1 MRLLRPGVAEVLFRR
16 DFRSFC
22 GHLYIAED
30 DAFRGF
36 FQASVLNGINLVAAA
51 ALLAAAAD
59 QHAAAAGDVAIQ
71 IIRIAALRQDEQAVN
86 LELHLREIGVPGQ
99 HTGQIC
105 CAALHDD
112 CQLAALLQPQ
122 LSVAAVPAQRGHA
135 LCGRARCK
143 HLTVSRHRHG
153 KGRAVL
159 NGDALRVERRAPGAL
174 LQRYVD

>member
-1 MRLLRPGVAEVLFRR
+1 MRLLRPGVAKVLFLR
-16 DFRSFC
+16 DFRSCC

-36 FQASVLNGINLVAAA
+36 FQASVLNGINLIA
-51 ALLAAAAD
+51 ALFTAAAD
-59 QHAAAAGDVAIQ
+59 QHTAAAGDVAGQ

-122 LSVAAVPAQRGHA
+122 LSVAAVLAQR
-135 LCGRARCK
+135 GRARCK

-153 KGRAVL
+153 EGRTVP
-159 NGDALRVERRAPGAL
+159 NGDALRVEHRAPGAL

>member
-16 DFRSFC
+16 DFLSAR

-36 FQASVLNGINLVAAA
+36 FQASVLNGINLIA

-59 QHAAAAGDVAIQ
+59 QHTAAAGDVAIQ

-105 CAALHDD
+105 
-112 CQLAALLQPQ
+112 
-122 LSVAAVPAQRGHA
+122 
-135 LCGRARCK
+135 
-143 HLTVSRHRHG
+143 
-153 KGRAVL
+153 
-159 NGDALRVERRAPGAL
+159 
-174 LQRYVD
+174 